1 MSHQWQSDE
10 HYTNIRN
17 LDAARKKLTRVD
29 EEPTD
34 DVTAEAIWLAA
45 IALTLGV
52 GLTLIGLAQVV
63 IWGVHVI
70 RWAAGA

>member
-1 MSHQWQSDE
+1 MAAWQPDE
-10 HYTNIRN
+10 YYTNIRN
-17 LDAARKKLTRVD
+17 LDAARKKLIRVN

-45 IALTLGV
+45 IVVTLGI

-63 IWGVHVI
+63 IWGVHAI

>member
-45 IALTLGV
+45 TVITLSMLCTLTG
-52 GLTLIGLAQVV
+52 AVV
-63 IWGVHVI
+63 ITRFAIQLI
-70 RWAAGA
+70 RTVTGT

>member
-1 MSHQWQSDE
+1 MSPRWQPDE
-10 HYTNIRN
+10 HYTNIRD
-17 LDAARKKLTRVD
+17 LDAARKKLIRVD

-45 IALTLGV
+45 IVLTLGI
-52 GLTLIGLAQVV
+52 GFTLIGLAQVV
-63 IWGVHVI
+63 IWGVHAL